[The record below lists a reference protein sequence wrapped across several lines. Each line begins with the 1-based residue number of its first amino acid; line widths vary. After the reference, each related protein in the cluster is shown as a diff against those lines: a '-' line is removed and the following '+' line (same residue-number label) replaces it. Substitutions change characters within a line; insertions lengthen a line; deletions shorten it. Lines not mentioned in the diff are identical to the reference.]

1 MAHQKLVQAIF
12 DGWTEQR
19 CCTRRMRLYSIVY
32 CIPSSKYSVTIWG
45 FFGISEF
52 AICLRVGISNQL
64 NISAKSCI
72 SEYWTKGISW
82 AGFASRCLASRWY
95 SLLFNIHLTFSPW
108 KRHGKCPPTF
118 LQRQPNSFSS
128 HSIYVKDNF
137 YLIFSS
143 KKVWYQKIILL
154 DFISKFPIKYFL
166 Y

>member
-1 MAHQKLVQAIF
+1 MSEIKNCLDLCLTRYLCLEVSSGKVLVVLSRFKKMSGTNGPNKIWFNRFACRDIL
-12 DGWTEQR
+12 E
-19 CCTRRMRLYSIVY
+19 CLTRWSFYNHKKYHHPSI
-32 CIPSSKYSVTIWG
+32 
-45 FFGISEF
+45 
-52 AICLRVGISNQL
+52 
-64 NISAKSCI
+64 
-72 SEYWTKGISW
+72 
-82 AGFASRCLASRWY
+82 
-95 SLLFNIHLTFSPW
+95 LTFSPW